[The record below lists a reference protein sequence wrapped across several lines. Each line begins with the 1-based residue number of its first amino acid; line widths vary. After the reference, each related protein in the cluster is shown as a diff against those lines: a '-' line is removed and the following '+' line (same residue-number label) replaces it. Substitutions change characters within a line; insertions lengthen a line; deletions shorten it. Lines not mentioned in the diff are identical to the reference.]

1 MNDQQNIIHNI
12 LNGGPVKAYRRVN
25 LENALANPNAVN
37 GTRFLNMVDLNYGN
51 RSRAESTGKKL
62 RRSVS

>member
-1 MNDQQNIIHNI
+1 MNDQETILHNI

-25 LENALANPNAVN
+25 LEKGLANPNAVN

-51 RSRAESTGKKL
+51 QPKPKASR
-62 RRSVS
+62 RRRRRY